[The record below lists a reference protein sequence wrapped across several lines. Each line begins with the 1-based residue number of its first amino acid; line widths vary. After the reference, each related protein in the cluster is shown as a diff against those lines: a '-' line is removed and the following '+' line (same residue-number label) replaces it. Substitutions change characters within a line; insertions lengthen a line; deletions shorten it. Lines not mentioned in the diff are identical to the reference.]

1 MPDTMSVPGEAAARR
16 SATAGLVR
24 PLVAPANPGIRLAE
38 IAHEAKLNLRG
49 DLADPGFAAAVAGA
63 LGLDLPARPG
73 IAAADGV
80 AALWLGPTE
89 WLVVGGVDRE
99 ADLAARLQGAL
110 AGRHAAVTN
119 VTDNWTVIALAGP
132 KALDVLA
139 KGCPLD
145 LHPRSFPAGSVAQSM
160 VCTAAADLCPPLL
173 RPVSLGLAG
182 GCGAGVRGRRGLRPG
197 DDFASPLL
205 QARRSQKTPSLSVIA
220 RRRSRRS
227 NPGPV
232 RAAPDEVDGPRTAS
246 VCQDEVVEHLIEG
259 GRP

>member
-1 MPDTMSVPGEAAARR
+1 MPDTVSAPGIAAAAARR

-24 PLVAPANPGIRLAE
+24 PLVAPANPGVRLAE

-49 DLADPGFAAAVAGA
+49 HLSDPGFGAAVAGA

-73 IAAADGV
+73 IAAGDGV
-80 AALWLGPTE
+80 SALWLGPTE

-145 LHPRSFPAGSVAQSM
+145 LHPRAFPVGSVAQSM
-160 VCTAAADLCPPLL
+160 VAQADVILHRADDADGAPRL
-173 RPVSLGLAG
+173 RLYV
-182 GCGAGVRGRRGLRPG
+182 
-197 DDFASPLL
+197 
-205 QARRSQKTPSLSVIA
+205 RRSFAQYLWDWLA
-220 RRRSRRS
+220 D
-227 NPGPV
+227 
-232 RAAPDEVDGPRTAS
+232 AALEYGVGEA
-246 VCQDEVVEHLIEG
+246 G
-259 GRP
+259 

>member
-1 MPDTMSVPGEAAARR
+1 MPDTVSLQAGTPAETPARR

-24 PLVAPANPGIRLAE
+24 PLVAPANPGVRLAE

-49 DLADPGFAAAVAGA
+49 DLADFGAAVAGA

-73 IAAADGV
+73 IAAGDGV

-99 ADLAARLQGAL
+99 ADLATRLQGAL

-145 LHPRSFPAGSVAQSM
+145 LHPRAFPVGSVAQSM
-160 VCTAAADLCPPLL
+160 IVQADVVLHRTDDVDGVPRL
-173 RPVSLGLAG
+173 RIYV
-182 GCGAGVRGRRGLRPG
+182 
-197 DDFASPLL
+197 
-205 QARRSQKTPSLSVIA
+205 RRSFAQYLWDWLA
-220 RRRSRRS
+220 D
-227 NPGPV
+227 
-232 RAAPDEVDGPRTAS
+232 AALEYGVSSTD
-246 VCQDEVVEHLIEG
+246 
-259 GRP
+259 